1 VTVLE
6 FTEGIVTVDL
16 KSQVVCTGIRVLIW
30 IFWYLGKGAAAA
42 RACGGEQRVG
52 AAAAAAAAA
61 AEEAHA
67 AAAVRTELMGDRNM
81 AESGGGRCMQH
92 FDRNHI
98 T

>member
-1 VTVLE
+1 MTVLE

-42 RACGGEQRVG
+42 RACGGEQRVV
-52 AAAAAAAAA
+52 AAAAA

-81 AESGGGRCMQH
+81 AESGGGGCMQH